1 MYAGWNGFRIKTSD
15 NADGL
20 SNCVSRNFV
29 FSLIIALYQLLI
41 YAVALFNHVSVTE
54 LISSYSDTHYSY
66 IISCNFTDLK
76 IWSLGYDVMWF
87 W

>member
-1 MYAGWNGFRIKTSD
+1 MTVLCASD
-15 NADGL
+15 DADGL

-41 YAVALFNHVSVTE
+41 YATALLDHVSVTE
-54 LISSYSDTHYSY
+54 LISSYSETHYSY

-76 IWSLGYDVMWF
+76 I
-87 W
+87 